1 MAKLHSA
8 LATTEL
14 HNPKGIGVES
24 ATEELLTMSA
34 SIGAVSASASIVPH
48 TTDVF
53 SLGTDSLRWTNV
65 IASGNVSSSLVS
77 TGSFGRLELAGNA
90 DIDGTLTIAGGTTTL
105 GDSDSDTLVIT
116 ADLASNL
123 IPDADNTRDIGST
136 AASWKN
142 IHADGTG
149 SFKNIITSHRLYL
162 HDGGG
167 EYIDGDGTDLNFYSS
182 ADINIPANVGLTFG
196 NDGEKIE
203 GDGTDLTIAGNI
215 INLSP
220 TADVVLPN
228 DKGIQFGGASEKIE
242 GDGTDLTIEGA
253 KINLVPTTDIHVP
266 KNKGIVLS
274 LIHI

>member
-90 DIDGTLTIAGGTTTL
+90 SIDGNLTLAGGTTTL

-123 IPDADNTRDIGST
+123 IPDADGTRDIGST
-136 AASWKN
+136 AASWRN
-142 IHADGTG
+142 IHLDGTG
-149 SFKNIITSHRLYL
+149 SFKNTIIENREYFS
-162 HDGGG
+162 DAGG
-167 EYIDGDGTDLNFYSS
+167 EYISGDGTDMTLNSG
-182 ADINIPANVGLTFG
+182 ADINLTATADVNIPSGVGVTFG
-196 NDGEKIE
+196 DDGEKIE
-203 GDGTDLTIAGNI
+203 GDGTDLTIA
-215 INLSP
+215 S
-220 TADVVLPN
+220 
-228 DKGIQFGGASEKIE
+228 S
-242 GDGTDLTIEGA
+242 A
-253 KINLVPTTDIHVP
+253 K
-266 KNKGIVLS
+266 
-274 LIHI
+274 LI

>member
-1 MAKLHSA
+1 MAKVHSS

-14 HNPKGIGVES
+14 HNPKGMGVES

-123 IPDADNTRDIGST
+123 IPDADGTRDIGST
-136 AASWKN
+136 AASWRN

-162 HDGGG
+162 H
-167 EYIDGDGTDLNFYSS
+167 
-182 ADINIPANVGLTFG
+182 
-196 NDGEKIE
+196 
-203 GDGTDLTIAGNI
+203 
-215 INLSP
+215 
-220 TADVVLPN
+220 
-228 DKGIQFGGASEKIE
+228 
-242 GDGTDLTIEGA
+242 
-253 KINLVPTTDIHVP
+253 
-266 KNKGIVLS
+266 
-274 LIHI
+274 